1 MNNIDVISKYIT
13 EAKMKLNKKSVKDLI
28 KNKKSGKYEIDG
40 NTVELTTIDD
50 TLIITYPSDMVDF
63 TYALAQASDD
73 LGYDYNQ
80 IGLGNKKK
88 TKFIIDLS

>member
-1 MNNIDVISKYIT
+1 MSIDVISKYIT
-13 EAKMKLNKKSVKDLI
+13 EAKIKLNKKSVKDLI
-28 KNKKSGKYEIDG
+28 QNKKSGKYEING
-40 NTVELTTIDD
+40 NTVEVNTIDD
-50 TLIITYPSDMVDF
+50 TVIITYPSDMVDF

-80 IGLGNKKK
+80 IGLGSKKK

>member
-1 MNNIDVISKYIT
+1 MSIDVINKYIT
-13 EAKMKLNKKSVKDLI
+13 EAKIKLNKKSVKDLI
-28 KNKKSGKYEIDG
+28 QKKKSGKYEING
-40 NTVELTTIDD
+40 NTVEVNTIND
-50 TLIITYPSDMVDF
+50 TVIITYPSDMVDF

-80 IGLGNKKK
+80 IGLGSKKK